1 MKPIPENVKAYQH
14 YYSLYKTSLEANRQ
28 LFREMAK

>member
-14 YYSLYKTSLEANRQ
+14 YYDLYKISLEVNRP
-28 LFREMAK
+28 LFREMAS